1 MGVAY
6 SSNSPFQ
13 KGAYTQTPDQKQV
26 INYKEYGKLLLDSQD
41 WWIYMDFDPEIA
53 ALGQNYWWIT
63 DEIKLF
69 YK

>member
-41 WWIYMDFDPEIA
+41 W
-53 ALGQNYWWIT
+53 
-63 DEIKLF
+63 
-69 YK
+69 